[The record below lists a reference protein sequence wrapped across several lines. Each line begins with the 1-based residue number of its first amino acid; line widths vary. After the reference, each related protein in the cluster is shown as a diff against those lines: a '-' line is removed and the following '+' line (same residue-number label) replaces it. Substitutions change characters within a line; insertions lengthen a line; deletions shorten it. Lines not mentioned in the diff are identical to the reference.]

1 MTEPELEQPEAVVED
16 EPCFAGRQKPAAVR
30 RQKVGRRG
38 GSFYRRVIVAGVAV
52 VAGGGLAYQTVHF
65 VLFSPRLLLA
75 RPDQIQVTGTHYLG
89 RAAVLEKFYADRGR
103 SVLRIP
109 LAERRKALEEIPWVE
124 RASVQRILP
133 NTLRVEIVQRQP
145 VAFLRLGT
153 ELSLLDAHGV
163 ILERPPEEAFRFPVV
178 TGITAAMPAAD
189 RGQRMKTYEQ
199 FLKEI
204 ERARPGAAD
213 QVSEVDLSDAN
224 DIRATLAGM
233 PELGDPQAGGQQAVV
248 VRFGDA
254 NFFNKYRVLMDN
266 LSQWRANAGRIESVD
281 LRFERQVVVKPEGGR
296 ASAQNLGRAGPAQR
310 RQ

>member
-1 MTEPELEQPEAVVED
+1 MTEPELEQPEVLVED
-16 EPCFAGRQKPAAVR
+16 EPRFAGRQKPAAVH

-38 GSFYRRVIVAGVAV
+38 GSFYRRVLVAGVAV
-52 VAGGGLAYQTVHF
+52 VAGGGLAYQTVRF
-65 VLFSPRLLLA
+65 LLFSPQLLLA
-75 RPDQIQVTGTHYLG
+75 HPDQIQVTGNHYVG

-124 RASVQRILP
+124 QASVHRILP
-133 NTLRVEIVQRQP
+133 NTIRAEIVERQP

-163 ILERPPEEAFRFPVV
+163 ILERPPEGAFRFPVV
-178 TGITAAMPAAD
+178 TGITAAMPAGD
-189 RGQRMKTYEQ
+189 RGQRMKMYEQ

-204 ERARPGAAD
+204 EQARPGAAD

-233 PELGDPQAGGQQAVV
+233 PELGAPQAGGQQAVV
-248 VRFGDA
+248 VRFGDG
-254 NFFNKYRVLMDN
+254 NFFNKYHVLMEN